1 MYEELI
7 TDFVADPNNNIVGC
21 SVDQVIHKHG
31 THLDDIQQDKGFL
44 RLHRD
49 RLLCIETIS
58 EERKKSWLI
67 KSWLYNFLIA
77 AGEEGGAERVRTWVP
92 RSLLPYQIADG
103 NFGKFF

>member
-67 KSWLYNFLIA
+67 KSWLLIPIFFVA
-77 AGEEGGAERVRTWVP
+77 AGREDGAGGVRTQAP
-92 RSLLPYQIADG
+92 RKGSAPISIPDIR
-103 NFGKFF
+103 